1 MKYNGLLKIQNISR
15 STKRLTTHAK
25 RYAADEGG
33 ILTMREQWLREGY
46 ERLSK
51 ESKNRFS
58 DYDRLAFLHS
68 SIGDILQIAFGNTR
82 ACKTHLYQCALYKS
96 YACCYFGLQNLGSK
110 CGANLREL
118 AYFEAA
124 VIADADEVAHT
135 LGDQLIAA
143 DQGPM
148 PISVKKIES
157 SLIDL
162 FNGNDLRVKE
172 NCDFIKANQDT
183 LWTGT
188 SIFDTIELYEAILT
202 QDNQKFY
209 DLFVASLRKNRRDPN
224 LVYFLDFL
232 HITIGKI
239 ALERGFEL
247 PIDTADCPQC
257 LLQSEVSDYSSVEIK
272 KPIEGLPFLIK

>member
-1 MKYNGLLKIQNISR
+1 M
-15 STKRLTTHAK
+15 
-25 RYAADEGG
+25 
-33 ILTMREQWLREGY
+33 
-46 ERLSK
+46 
-51 ESKNRFS
+51 
-58 DYDRLAFLHS
+58 
-68 SIGDILQIAFGNTR
+68 
-82 ACKTHLYQCALYKS
+82 
-96 YACCYFGLQNLGSK
+96 
-110 CGANLREL
+110 
-118 AYFEAA
+118 
-124 VIADADEVAHT
+124 
-135 LGDQLIAA
+135 
-143 DQGPM
+143 
-148 PISVKKIES
+148 
-157 SLIDL
+157 
-162 FNGNDLRVKE
+162 KE

-239 ALERGFEL
+239 ALKRGFEL

>member
-1 MKYNGLLKIQNISR
+1 MGPRFCELSVNN
-15 STKRLTTHAK
+15 KRAGPNEVQAGSLRNDIGCDRILYYHSFGYKLAK
-25 RYAADEGG
+25 D
-33 ILTMREQWLREGY
+33 
-46 ERLSK
+46 
-51 ESKNRFS
+51 
-58 DYDRLAFLHS
+58 
-68 SIGDILQIAFGNTR
+68 
-82 ACKTHLYQCALYKS
+82 
-96 YACCYFGLQNLGSK
+96 
-110 CGANLREL
+110 
-118 AYFEAA
+118 
-124 VIADADEVAHT
+124 T

-188 SIFDTIELYEAILT
+188 SIFDTIELYEAILA

-239 ALERGFEL
+239 ALKRGFEL